1 MSRRKLRIYGDEDLD
16 AKLEEWLRV
25 HKWVNYVGARDLGF
39 QNRGDDHHYQEAY
52 KRHRV
57 LASHDPDY
65 LDDTL
70 FPLQKTEGV
79 IVIKRGQT
87 PQDVAVALEF
97 FMRWAWGPFIRDYM
111 DRGVLG
117 FQKVRL
123 STGGFHYR
131 MRTGEGGEVEDY
143 FPF

>member
-1 MSRRKLRIYGDEDLD
+1 MSRSKLRIYGDEDLD
-16 AKLEEWLRV
+16 ANLEVWLRGQ
-25 HKWVNYVGARDLGF
+25 KRVNYEGARDLGF

-57 LASHDPDY
+57 LISHDPDY

-70 FPLQKTEGV
+70 FPLQQTEGV

-87 PQDVAVALEF
+87 PQDVAVALEM
-97 FMRWAWGPFIRDYM
+97 FMRWAWGPFIRDYRE
-111 DRGVLG
+111 RGVLG
-117 FQKVRL
+117 EMKVRL

-131 MRTGEGGEVEDY
+131 MRTLDGGEVEDY